1 MRWHTGAVTDLPAL
15 ATFLRNRRE
24 RVSPESVGLTPNGR
38 RRTPGLRREEVA
50 TLAGVSVDYLVRL
63 EQGRDTNPS
72 HEVLLAL
79 ADALRLNKDET
90 AHMMALV
97 SVGNSPRME
106 QLCPSVPRLDA
117 TVTPPVQ
124 AILDRMDPTP
134 AHVMG
139 PIGDV
144 IGSNATWRAIV
155 APLGLGDGANLVQ
168 HVFVHPEVYVDHD
181 AVADAQ
187 VDRLRSAQLHLG
199 DDVRLAALVAEL
211 LERPEFERRW
221 NGRAAADPG
230 RGRLRLRHPD
240 LGALEWD
247 YESMRLAEDG
257 QPLLCGLS
265 ADAATAA
272 ALDRLGGHEPV
283 SPARL
288 RVVGDD

>member
-1 MRWHTGAVTDLPAL
+1 MTELPAL

-24 RVSPESVGLTPNGR
+24 RVSPASVGLTPNGR

-79 ADALRLNKDET
+79 ADALQLNKDET
-90 AHMMALV
+90 GHLMALV

-106 QLCPSVPRLDA
+106 QLCPSVPQLDA
-117 TVTPPVQ
+117 TVPPSVR
-124 AILDRMDPTP
+124 AMLDRMDPTP
-134 AHVMG
+134 AYVVG

-144 IGSNATWRAIV
+144 VGSNAAWRAV
-155 APLGLGDGANLVQ
+155 VESLGLGDGANLAQ
-168 HVFVHPEVYVDHD
+168 HVFAHPEVYLDWS

-199 DDVRLAALVAEL
+199 DDERLSALVGRL
-211 LERPEFERRW
+211 LELPEFAQRW
-221 NGRAAADPG
+221 NGQADAEPG
-230 RGRLRLRHPD
+230 RGRLRVRHPD
-240 LGALEWD
+240 AGALEWE
-247 YESMRLAEDG
+247 YEVL
-257 QPLLCGLS
+257 QL
-265 ADAATAA
+265 ADAGQRLVCWLPADAVTEST
-272 ALDRLGGHEPV
+272 LDRLAGHAPV

-288 RVVGDD
+288 RVVGHD

>member
-1 MRWHTGAVTDLPAL
+1 MTELPAL
-15 ATFLRNRRE
+15 ATFLRSRRE

-50 TLAGVSVDYLVRL
+50 TFAGVSVDYLVRL

-79 ADALRLNKDET
+79 ADALQLNKDET
-90 AHMMALV
+90 GHLMALV

-117 TVTPPVQ
+117 TVPPSVR
-124 AILDRMDPTP
+124 AMLDSMESTP
-134 AHVMG
+134 AYVVG

-144 IGSNATWRAIV
+144 IGSNAAWRAV
-155 APLGLGDGANLVQ
+155 AEAMGLGDGANLAQ
-168 HVFVHPEVYVDHD
+168 HVFVHPEVYVDWS

-199 DDVRLAALVAEL
+199 DDERLSALVGEL
-211 LERPEFERRW
+211 LELPEFAQRW
-221 NGRAAADPG
+221 NGHAAAEPG
-230 RGRLRLRHPD
+230 RGRLVLQHPD
-240 LGALEWD
+240 AGALGWD
-247 YESMRLAEDG
+247 YEVMELADDG
-257 QPLLCGLS
+257 QRLVCWIP
-265 ADAATAA
+265 ADAATEST
-272 ALDRLGGHEPV
+272 LDRLAGHAPV

-288 RVVGDD
+288 RVVGDG

>member
-1 MRWHTGAVTDLPAL
+1 M
-15 ATFLRNRRE
+15 
-24 RVSPESVGLTPNGR
+24 
-38 RRTPGLRREEVA
+38 A

-79 ADALRLNKDET
+79 ADALQLNTDET
-90 AHMMALV
+90 GHLMALA

-117 TVTPPVQ
+117 TVPPSVQ
-124 AILDRMDPTP
+124 AMLDRMDPTP
-134 AHVMG
+134 AHVVG

-144 IGSNATWRAIV
+144 IGSNATWRALV
-155 APLGLGDGANLVQ
+155 APLGLDDGANLAR
-168 HVFVHPEVYVDHD
+168 HVFAHGEVYLDWA

-187 VDRLRSAQLHLG
+187 VDRLRTAQLFLG
-199 DDVRLAALVAEL
+199 DDERLAALVAEL
-211 LERPEFERRW
+211 LELPEFEQRW
-221 NGRAAADPG
+221 NGQAPADPG

-240 LGALEWD
+240 AGVLEWE
-247 YESMRLAEDG
+247 YESMTLADDDQRLVAWL
-257 QPLLCGLS
+257 P
-265 ADAATAA
+265 ADAAAES
-272 ALDRLGGHEPV
+272 ALERLAGHAPV